1 MNPRCQG
8 PQGTGRRET
17 LGTRRIFCHHSL
29 CYPKFP
35 NFCSIHTPKPSAKL
49 TFLYG
54 ITDNTAE
61 DELILVERRELEKI
75 TLNTRKG
82 CKNSHLI

>member
-1 MNPRCQG
+1 MP
-8 PQGTGRRET
+8 
-17 LGTRRIFCHHSL
+17 
-29 CYPKFP
+29 Y
-35 NFCSIHTPKPSAKL
+35 TPKPSAKL

-61 DELILVERRELEKI
+61 DGLTLEERRELEKI
-75 TLNTRKG
+75 TRNTRKG